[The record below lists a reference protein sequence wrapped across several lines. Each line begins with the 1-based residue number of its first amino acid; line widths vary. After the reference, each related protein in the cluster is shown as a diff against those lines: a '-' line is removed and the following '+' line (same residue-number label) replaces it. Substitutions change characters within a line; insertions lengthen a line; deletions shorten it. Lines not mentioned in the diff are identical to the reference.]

1 MASTPNRSDVI
12 DKLISSYLTLPV
24 QVYWR
29 RATGLPLPDTFENA
43 ELAFAGLATALL
55 PVEKVVWRAGRV
67 KLIPT
72 LPVRIVLKDPSV
84 EIVIGQAEVDR
95 WQKRFRLPYRLELA
109 KDGLIVHTEM
119 AGFPVAEFETRLE
132 VVGGWFVLQP
142 QRASLF
148 GLPGYVSSLFRT
160 YLPIPPLSRET
171 RLAGI
176 EHEQGLLKLRFA
188 LDDFEE
194 DVTPGVLE
202 RIRKRFFPLLEQLA
216 GCMPGPSGK
225 DDKGGKGTKA

>member
-1 MASTPNRSDVI
+1 MASTNRSDVI

-24 QVYWR
+24 QVHWK
-29 RATGLPLPDTFENA
+29 RATGLPLPDTFEGA
-43 ELAFAGLATALL
+43 QLEFAGFATALL
-55 PVEKVVWRAGRV
+55 PLEKIVWRASQV
-67 KLIPT
+67 KLIPA
-72 LPVRIVLKDPSV
+72 LPVRVALKDPSV

-160 YLPIPPLSRET
+160 YLPLPPLSRET

-176 EHEQGLLKLRFA
+176 EHEPGLLKLRFA
-188 LDDFEE
+188 MDDFEE
-194 DVTPGVLE
+194 NITPGVLD
-202 RIRKRFFPLLEQLA
+202 RIRKRFFPVLDQLA
-216 GCMPGPSGK
+216 GMMFGQRG
-225 DDKGGKGTKA
+225 